1 MARSNKYTMT
11 IKTEDTSLTLY
22 NKLRVDVANPESYP
36 LKVPLTLGGLPFLPL
51 IRTDI
56 QH

>member
-1 MARSNKYTMT
+1 MT

-22 NKLRVDVANPESYP
+22 NKRRVDVANPENYP
-36 LKVPLTLGGLPFLPL
+36 LKVPLTVGGLPFLHL
-51 IRTDI
+51 IRTDV